1 MTHPGHT
8 TRAALAQQVSGR
20 NVWIHDC
27 EVWNQDDTIAVK
39 DDSKDMVFERVKA
52 SGVGLTIGSIGS
64 SVVRNITFR
73 DCAMPQTY
81 KGIYLKF
88 RDSAVGEG
96 GTIADVTFEDILID
110 EPSQWPI
117 WIGPAQQSDSDRLCA
132 AHPCS
137 ICWPELATAECMA
150 PAGSA
155 YANVSAFNEA
165 TCLVFTICIPMYF
178 LLSKAH
184 L

>member
-1 MTHPGHT
+1 M
-8 TRAALAQQVSGR
+8 SGR